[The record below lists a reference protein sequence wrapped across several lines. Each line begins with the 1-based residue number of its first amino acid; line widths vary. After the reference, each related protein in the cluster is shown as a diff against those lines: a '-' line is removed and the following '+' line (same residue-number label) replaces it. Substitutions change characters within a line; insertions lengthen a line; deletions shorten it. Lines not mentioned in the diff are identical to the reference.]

1 MSNPR
6 IVTGVDHWREI
17 MRRGSRKRWLKR
29 STTAGV
35 LALLAAGVT
44 GFGLTVHS
52 IPAVVE
58 VGPGQEP
65 LVVATEAVQW
75 QDGYEVT
82 RYFVGR
88 IEARQESDLGFEL
101 GGMVREVPVDEGDLV
116 QAGAVVAVLDTDRL
130 RARRRELVAA
140 RDEAR
145 ARFELAELTLER
157 LTEALELNATSRQKH
172 DDADKARAAA
182 VAALDRAEAAIAS
195 IDVDIAK
202 STLRS
207 PFDAVV
213 SDRYLDSGRVVDA
226 GVPVLRL
233 LERDRPRAR
242 IGVAGR
248 SMAAVQQGRAV
259 DVLVGERAI
268 QGHVSAVLP
277 TRDRRGRAVDV
288 IVELDAELD
297 GLRRGDLARLAL
309 TRPVESR
316 GFWVPMQSLTEGTRG
331 LWSLYTLEESE
342 ADGPTTRLLL
352 TQVEVL
358 HVESDRA
365 YVRGAVHQDQ
375 RFVARGLQ
383 RVAPGMAVRDDA
395 SPPGLASH
403 TRRDR

>member
-1 MSNPR
+1 
-6 IVTGVDHWREI
+6 
-17 MRRGSRKRWLKR
+17 LKR
-29 STTAGV
+29 SATAGA
-35 LALLAAGVT
+35 LALIALGVA
-44 GFGLTVHS
+44 GFGLAVHS
-52 IPAVVE
+52 IPEVVE
-58 VGPGQEP
+58 DGPGQEP
-65 LVVATEAVQW
+65 LVVVTEVVQW

-101 GGMVREVPVDEGDLV
+101 GGMVREVLVDEGDLV
-116 QAGAVVAVLDTDRL
+116 SAGAVVAVLDSDRL
-130 RARRRELVAA
+130 RAKRQELVAA

-145 ARFELAELTLER
+145 ARLELAELTLAR
-157 LTEALELNATSRQKH
+157 LTEALELNATSRQEY
-172 DDADKARAAA
+172 DNADKARAAA

-195 IDVDIAK
+195 IEVDITK
-202 STLRS
+202 TTLRS

-213 SDRYLDSGRVVDA
+213 SDRYVDSGRVVDA

-233 LERDRPRAR
+233 FERARPKAR
-242 IGVAGR
+242 IGVAGGTVASVR
-248 SMAAVQQGRAV
+248 QGNT
-259 DVLVGERAI
+259 VGIMVGGQEIRGRI
-268 QGHVSAVLP
+268 SAVLP

-331 LWSLYTLEESE
+331 LWSLYTFGEPPPE
-342 ADGPTTRLLL
+342 ADGAAPRLLQ

-358 HVESDRA
+358 HVEADRA
-365 YVRGAVHQDQ
+365 YVRGALHEDQ

-383 RVAPGMAVRDDA
+383 RVAPGMAVRADTSLSD
-395 SPPGLASH
+395 SDSL

>member
-1 MSNPR
+1 
-6 IVTGVDHWREI
+6 
-17 MRRGSRKRWLKR
+17 MRLGTRDRGPWLRR
-29 STTAGV
+29 SATVGG
-35 LALLAAGVT
+35 LALIASGVAV
-44 GFGLTVHS
+44 FGRTVHS
-52 IPAVVE
+52 ISAVVE
-58 VGPGQEP
+58 GGPGQEP
-65 LVVATEAVQW
+65 LVVATDAVQW

-101 GGMVREVPVDEGDLV
+101 GGMVRDVLVEEGDLV
-116 QAGAVVAVLDTDRL
+116 QAGAVVAALDTDRL

-145 ARFELAELTLER
+145 AWFELAELTLER
-157 LTEALELNATSRQKH
+157 LTEALELNATSRQAH

-182 VAALDRAEAAIAS
+182 VAALERAEAAIAS

-226 GVPVLRL
+226 GLPVLRL
-233 LERDRPRAR
+233 LERDRPKAR

-248 SMAAVQQGRAV
+248 SMTVVQQGSAV

-268 QGHVSAVLP
+268 QGHIAAILP

-288 IVELDAELD
+288 IVELDADLD

-331 LWSLYTLEESE
+331 LWALYTLGAGE
-342 ADGPTTRLLL
+342 AEGSTSRLLP

-358 HVESDRA
+358 HVEADRA
-365 YVRGAVHQDQ
+365 YVRGAVHENQ

-383 RVAPGMAVRDDA
+383 RVAPGMAVRDA
-395 SPPGLASH
+395 AGLPGTASH
-403 TRRDR
+403 VRGDR

>member
-1 MSNPR
+1 
-6 IVTGVDHWREI
+6 VAV
-17 MRRGSRKRWLKR
+17 
-29 STTAGV
+29 
-35 LALLAAGVT
+35 
-44 GFGLTVHS
+44 FGRTVHS
-52 IPAVVE
+52 ISAVVE
-58 VGPGQEP
+58 GGPGQEP
-65 LVVATEAVQW
+65 LVVATDAVQW
-75 QDGYEVT
+75 QGGYEVI

-101 GGMVREVPVDEGDLV
+101 GGMVRDVLVEEGDLV
-116 QAGAVVAVLDTDRL
+116 QAGAVVAVLDSDRL
-130 RARRRELVAA
+130 RARRREFVAA

-145 ARFELAELTLER
+145 AWFELAELTLER
-157 LTEALELNATSRQKH
+157 LTEALELNATSRQEH
-172 DDADKARAAA
+172 DDADRARAAA
-182 VAALDRAEAAIAS
+182 VAALERAEAAIAS

-226 GVPVLRL
+226 GLPVLRL
-233 LERDRPRAR
+233 LERDRPKAR

-248 SMAAVQQGRAV
+248 SMTVVQQGSAV

-268 QGHVSAVLP
+268 QGHIAAVLP

-331 LWSLYTLEESE
+331 LWALYTVGAAE
-342 ADGPTTRLLL
+342 AEGSTSRLLP

-358 HVESDRA
+358 HVEADRA
-365 YVRGAVHQDQ
+365 YVRGAVHENQ

-383 RVAPGMAVRDDA
+383 RVAPGMAVRDA
-395 SPPGLASH
+395 AGLPGTASH
-403 TRRDR
+403 ARVDR

>member
-1 MSNPR
+1 
-6 IVTGVDHWREI
+6 VAV
-17 MRRGSRKRWLKR
+17 
-29 STTAGV
+29 
-35 LALLAAGVT
+35 
-44 GFGLTVHS
+44 FGRTVHS
-52 IPAVVE
+52 IPAEVE
-58 VGPGQEP
+58 GGPGREP
-65 LVVATEAVQW
+65 LVVATDAVQW
-75 QDGYEVT
+75 RDGYDVT

-101 GGMVREVPVDEGDLV
+101 GGMVREVLVDEGELV
-116 QAGAVVAVLDTDRL
+116 EAGAVVAVLDSDRL
-130 RARRRELVAA
+130 RARRQELVAA
-140 RDEAR
+140 RDEAS
-145 ARFELAELTLER
+145 ARLELAVLTLDR
-157 LTEALELNATSRQKH
+157 LTEALELNATSRQER
-172 DDADKARAAA
+172 DNADKTRAAA
-182 VAALDRAEAAIAS
+182 AAALDRAEAVIAA

-202 STLRS
+202 ATLRS

-213 SDRYLDSGRVVDA
+213 SDRYLDSGRVVDSGA
-226 GVPVLRL
+226 PVVRM
-233 LERDRPRAR
+233 LERVRPRAR
-242 IGVAGR
+242 IGVAGG
-248 SMAAVQQGRAV
+248 SVAVVQQGEAV

-309 TRPVESR
+309 TRAIESR

>member
-1 MSNPR
+1 MSPR
-6 IVTGVDHWREI
+6 TFWTWIRP
-17 MRRGSRKRWLKR
+17 RWLKR
-29 STTAGV
+29 IVTVGA
-35 LALLAAGVT
+35 LALIASGVA
-44 GFGLTVHS
+44 GFGLTVRS
-52 IPAVVE
+52 IPEAVE
-58 VGPGQEP
+58 VGPGQEA
-65 LVVATEAVQW
+65 LVVATEAVEW

-101 GGMVREVPVDEGDLV
+101 GGMIGDVLVDEGDLV
-116 QAGAVVAVLDTDRL
+116 NAGAVVAVLDSDRL
-130 RARRRELVAA
+130 RARRQELVAA

-145 ARFELAELTLER
+145 ARLELAVLTFER
-157 LTEALELNATSRQKH
+157 LTEALELNATSRQEY
-172 DDADKARAAA
+172 DNADKSRAAA

-202 STLRS
+202 TTLRS

-213 SDRYLDSGRVVDA
+213 SDRYVDSGRVVDP

-233 LERDRPRAR
+233 FERARPRAR
-242 IGVAGR
+242 VGIAGGSVA
-248 SMAAVQQGRAV
+248 SVHQGNTI
-259 DVLVGERAI
+259 DVMVGEREI
-268 QGHVSAVLP
+268 RGRVSAILP

-309 TRPVESR
+309 TRPVESG

-331 LWSLYTLEESE
+331 LWSLYTLEEPG
-342 ADGPTTRLLL
+342 ADGPTQRLLQ
-352 TQVEVL
+352 THVEVL

-365 YVRGAVHQDQ
+365 YVRGAVHQGQ

-383 RVAPGMAVRDDA
+383 RVAPGLAVRDDA
-395 SPPGLASH
+395 SLPDPASH

>member
-1 MSNPR
+1 MKLGTKNRGP
-6 IVTGVDHWREI
+6 WL
-17 MRRGSRKRWLKR
+17 RRSA
-29 STTAGV
+29 TVAA
-35 LALLAAGVT
+35 LALIASAVAA
-44 GFGLTVHS
+44 FARTVHS

-58 VGPGQEP
+58 GGPGREP

-75 QDGYEVT
+75 QEGYEAT

-101 GGMVREVPVDEGDLV
+101 GGMVREVLVDEGDLV
-116 QAGAVVAVLDTDRL
+116 GTGAVVAVLDSDRL
-130 RARRRELVAA
+130 RARRQELVAA

-145 ARFELAELTLER
+145 ARLELAVLTLDR
-157 LTEALELNATSRQKH
+157 LTEALELNATSRQER
-172 DDADKARAAA
+172 DDADKTRAAA
-182 VAALDRAEAAIAS
+182 AAALDRAEAAIAS

-202 STLRS
+202 TTLRS

-213 SDRYLDSGRVVDA
+213 SDRFLDSGRVVDA
-226 GVPVLRL
+226 GLPVVRL
-233 LERDRPRAR
+233 LERVRPRAR
-242 IGVAGR
+242 IGVAGG
-248 SMAAVQQGRAV
+248 SVAVVQQGRAV
-259 DVLVGERAI
+259 EVLVGEQAI

-277 TRDRRGRAVDV
+277 TRDRRGRSVDV

-331 LWSLYTLEESE
+331 LWSLYTLGESE
-342 ADGPTTRLLL
+342 AEGPTPRLLQ
-352 TQVEVL
+352 THVEVL

-365 YVRGAVHQDQ
+365 YVRGAVRQDQ

-395 SPPGLASH
+395 SLPDPASH
-403 TRRDR
+403 ARRDR

>member
-1 MSNPR
+1 MKLATRS
-6 IVTGVDHWREI
+6 
-17 MRRGSRKRWLKR
+17 RRPWLQR
-29 STTAGV
+29 SATVGG
-35 LALLAAGVT
+35 LALIASGVAV
-44 GFGLTVHS
+44 FGRTVHS

-58 VGPGQEP
+58 GGPGQEP
-65 LVVATEAVQW
+65 LVVATDAVRW
-75 QDGYEVT
+75 QDGYEIT

-116 QAGAVVAVLDTDRL
+116 QAGAVVAVLDSDRL
-130 RARRRELVAA
+130 RAKRRELVAA
-140 RDEAR
+140 RDGAR

-157 LTEALELNATSRQKH
+157 LTVALKRNATSRQEH

-182 VAALDRAEAAIAS
+182 VAALDGAEAAIAS

-213 SDRYLDSGRVVDA
+213 SDRYVDSGRVVAA
-226 GVPVLRL
+226 GLPVLRL
-233 LERDRPRAR
+233 LERDRPKAR
-242 IGVAGR
+242 IGVAGL
-248 SMAAVQQGRAV
+248 SMTVLQQGRAV

-268 QGHVSAVLP
+268 QGQVEAVLP

-309 TRPVESR
+309 TRPVASR

-331 LWSLYTLEESE
+331 LWALYTVGAGE
-342 ADGPTTRLLL
+342 AAGSPSRVLQ

-358 HVESDRA
+358 HVEADRA
-365 YVRGAVHQDQ
+365 YVRGAVHEDQ

-383 RVAPGMAVRDDA
+383 RVAPGMAVRDA
-395 SPPGLASH
+395 AGLPGTASH
-403 TRRDR
+403 ARVDR

>member
-1 MSNPR
+1 
-6 IVTGVDHWREI
+6 
-17 MRRGSRKRWLKR
+17 MRLGTRNRRPWLQR
-29 STTAGV
+29 SATVGG
-35 LALLAAGVT
+35 LALIASGVAV
-44 GFGLTVHS
+44 FGRTVHS
-52 IPAVVE
+52 ISAVVE
-58 VGPGQEP
+58 GGPGQEP
-65 LVVATEAVQW
+65 LVVATDAVQW
-75 QDGYEVT
+75 QGGYEVI

-101 GGMVREVPVDEGDLV
+101 GGMVRDVLVEEGDLV
-116 QAGAVVAVLDTDRL
+116 QAGAVVAVLDSDRL
-130 RARRRELVAA
+130 RARRREFVAA

-145 ARFELAELTLER
+145 AWFELAELTLER
-157 LTEALELNATSRQKH
+157 LTEALELNATSRQEH
-172 DDADKARAAA
+172 DDADRARAAA
-182 VAALDRAEAAIAS
+182 VAALERAEAAIAS

-226 GVPVLRL
+226 GLPVLRL
-233 LERDRPRAR
+233 LERDRPKAR

-248 SMAAVQQGRAV
+248 SMTVVQQGSAV

-268 QGHVSAVLP
+268 QGHIAAVLP

-331 LWSLYTLEESE
+331 LWALYTVGAAE
-342 ADGPTTRLLL
+342 AEGSTSRLLP

-358 HVESDRA
+358 HVEADRA
-365 YVRGAVHQDQ
+365 YVRGAVHENQ

-383 RVAPGMAVRDDA
+383 RVAPGMAVRDA
-395 SPPGLASH
+395 AGLPGTASH
-403 TRRDR
+403 ARVDR

>member
-1 MSNPR
+1 MN
-6 IVTGVDHWREI
+6 
-17 MRRGSRKRWLKR
+17 SRTWTRTRWLKR
-29 STTAGV
+29 SATAGV
-35 LALLAAGVT
+35 LALIALGVA

-58 VGPGQEP
+58 DGPGQESP
-65 LVVATEAVQW
+65 VVATEAVRW
-75 QDGYEVT
+75 QEGYEVT

-101 GGMVREVPVDEGDLV
+101 GGMVREVRVDEGDLV
-116 QAGAVVAVLDTDRL
+116 NAGDVVAVLDSDRL
-130 RARRRELVAA
+130 HAKRQELVAA

-145 ARFELAELTLER
+145 ARLELAVLTLNR
-157 LTEALELNATSRQKH
+157 LAEALELNATSRQEY
-172 DDADKARAAA
+172 DNADKARAAA
-182 VAALDRAEAAIAS
+182 IAALDRAEAAIAS

-202 STLRS
+202 TTLRS

-213 SDRYLDSGRVVDA
+213 SDRYVDSGRVVDA

-233 LERDRPRAR
+233 FERVRPKAR
-242 IGVAGR
+242 IGVAGGSVASVR
-248 SMAAVQQGRAV
+248 QGNIVGIR
-259 DVLVGERAI
+259 VGEQEI
-268 QGHVSAVLP
+268 LGHVSAVLP

-331 LWSLYTLEESE
+331 LWSLYTFGEPA
-342 ADGPTTRLLL
+342 ADGATARLL
-352 TQVEVL
+352 QSHVEVL
-358 HVESDRA
+358 HVEADRA
-365 YVRGAVHQDQ
+365 YVRGALHENQ

-395 SPPGLASH
+395 VPAASALH
-403 TRRDR
+403 TWREP